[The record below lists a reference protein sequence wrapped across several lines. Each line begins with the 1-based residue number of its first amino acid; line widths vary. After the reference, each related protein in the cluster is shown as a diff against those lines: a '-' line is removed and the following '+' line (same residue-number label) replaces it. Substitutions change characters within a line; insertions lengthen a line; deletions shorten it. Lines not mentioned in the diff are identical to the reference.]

1 MHICCIQN
9 NVLWPSDTINKTFEN
24 NAKNPKEFQKL
35 CNQSS
40 LIINPF
46 APSAPFLYPLKT
58 SEHLTV
64 FWCFQGVE
72 KGCIGDKWVNLF
84 KKWESIKIGGDLNV
98 KTKPP
103 KPAITRLPKPWNN
116 LIFNITKIVYNP
128 NKCNWRQQEEKS
140 SKTKKKSHAGKM
152 YSIIKTEKRNT
163 TKRTKKE
170 LRNYGTKYNIS

>member
-1 MHICCIQN
+1 MLPVHPFSTPWKHQN
-9 NVLWPSDTINKTFEN
+9 TLRFSD
-24 NAKNPKEFQKL
+24 
-35 CNQSS
+35 
-40 LIINPF
+40 
-46 APSAPFLYPLKT
+46 
-58 SEHLTV
+58 V
-64 FWCFQGVE
+64 FRGVE

-116 LIFNITKIVYNP
+116 LIFSITKIVYNP

-170 LRNYGTKYNIS
+170 LRN

>member
-1 MHICCIQN
+1 MLPVHPFSTPWKHQN
-9 NVLWPSDTINKTFEN
+9 TLRFSDV
-24 NAKNPKEFQKL
+24 
-35 CNQSS
+35 SS
-40 LIINPF
+40 
-46 APSAPFLYPLKT
+46 
-58 SEHLTV
+58 
-64 FWCFQGVE
+64 GVE

-103 KPAITRLPKPWNN
+103 KPTITRLPKPWNN
-116 LIFNITKIVYNP
+116 LIFSITKIVYNP

-170 LRNYGTKYNIS
+170 LRN

>member
-1 MHICCIQN
+1 MLPVHPFSTPWKHQN
-9 NVLWPSDTINKTFEN
+9 TLRFSDV
-24 NAKNPKEFQKL
+24 
-35 CNQSS
+35 SS
-40 LIINPF
+40 
-46 APSAPFLYPLKT
+46 
-58 SEHLTV
+58 
-64 FWCFQGVE
+64 GVE

-116 LIFNITKIVYNP
+116 LIFSITKIVYNP

-163 TKRTKKE
+163 TKKTKKE
-170 LRNYGTKYNIS
+170 LRN

>member
-1 MHICCIQN
+1 MLPVHPFSTPWKHQN
-9 NVLWPSDTINKTFEN
+9 TSRFSD
-24 NAKNPKEFQKL
+24 
-35 CNQSS
+35 
-40 LIINPF
+40 
-46 APSAPFLYPLKT
+46 
-58 SEHLTV
+58 V
-64 FWCFQGVE
+64 FRGVE

-163 TKRTKKE
+163 TKKTKKE
-170 LRNYGTKYNIS
+170 LRN

>member
-1 MHICCIQN
+1 MLPVHPFSTPWKHQN
-9 NVLWPSDTINKTFEN
+9 TLRFSDV
-24 NAKNPKEFQKL
+24 
-35 CNQSS
+35 SS
-40 LIINPF
+40 
-46 APSAPFLYPLKT
+46 
-58 SEHLTV
+58 
-64 FWCFQGVE
+64 GVE

-116 LIFNITKIVYNP
+116 LIFSITKIVYNP

-170 LRNYGTKYNIS
+170 LRN

>member
-1 MHICCIQN
+1 MLPVHPFSTPWKHQN
-9 NVLWPSDTINKTFEN
+9 TLRFSD
-24 NAKNPKEFQKL
+24 
-35 CNQSS
+35 
-40 LIINPF
+40 
-46 APSAPFLYPLKT
+46 
-58 SEHLTV
+58 V
-64 FWCFQGVE
+64 FRGVE

-116 LIFNITKIVYNP
+116 LIFSITKIVYNP

-163 TKRTKKE
+163 TKKTKKE
-170 LRNYGTKYNIS
+170 LRN

>member
-1 MHICCIQN
+1 MLPVHPFSTPWKHQN
-9 NVLWPSDTINKTFEN
+9 TLRFSDV
-24 NAKNPKEFQKL
+24 
-35 CNQSS
+35 SS
-40 LIINPF
+40 
-46 APSAPFLYPLKT
+46 
-58 SEHLTV
+58 
-64 FWCFQGVE
+64 GVE
-72 KGCIGDKWVNLF
+72 KGCLGDKWVNLF

-116 LIFNITKIVYNP
+116 LIFSITKIVYNP

>member
-1 MHICCIQN
+1 MLPVHPFSTPWKHQN
-9 NVLWPSDTINKTFEN
+9 TLRFSDV
-24 NAKNPKEFQKL
+24 
-35 CNQSS
+35 SS
-40 LIINPF
+40 
-46 APSAPFLYPLKT
+46 
-58 SEHLTV
+58 
-64 FWCFQGVE
+64 GVE

>member
-1 MHICCIQN
+1 MLPVHPFSTPWKHQN
-9 NVLWPSDTINKTFEN
+9 TLRFSDV
-24 NAKNPKEFQKL
+24 
-35 CNQSS
+35 SS
-40 LIINPF
+40 
-46 APSAPFLYPLKT
+46 
-58 SEHLTV
+58 
-64 FWCFQGVE
+64 GVE

-116 LIFNITKIVYNP
+116 LIFSITKIVYNP
-128 NKCNWRQQEEKS
+128 NKCNWRQQEKS
-140 SKTKKKSHAGKM
+140 SKTKNKSHAGKM